1 MSEQA
6 DVLAIGA
13 HPDDIELGCA
23 GALLKLRS
31 QGRRIAVVDL
41 SRGELGT
48 RGSAELREKEAAAAA
63 KVLGLDFRTN
73 LGLEDG
79 NIQPTPENRLKLI
92 RILRQTRPRLVI
104 THSRW
109 GHPDHS
115 QAAQLVEDAVHHAG
129 LARIDTGQER
139 FRPQKIA
146 FWMQFNQPRM
156 PQLLVDISEF
166 MEVKEE
172 AILAFASQFYKA
184 GSRELETY
192 LSGPDILD
200 QIRSFHKHLGSLIGC
215 HFAEGFLLSR
225 PPRIEDLS
233 SC

>member
-1 MSEQA
+1 MSERV

-13 HPDDIELGCA
+13 HPDDVELGCA

-63 KVLGLDFRTN
+63 EVLGLEFRSN

-79 NIQPTPENRLKLI
+79 NIQPTPENRLKVI
-92 RILRQTRPRLVI
+92 RILRQARPRLVI
-104 THSRW
+104 SHSRW

-139 FRPQKIA
+139 FRPEKIA
-146 FWMQFNQPRM
+146 SWMQFNQAKT

-166 MEVKEE
+166 YETKEK
-172 AILAFASQFYKA
+172 AIRAFASQFYKV

-192 LSGPDILD
+192 LSGPGILD
-200 QIRSFHKHLGSLIGC
+200 QIKSFHMHLGSLIGC

-225 PPRIEDLS
+225 PPQVEDLS

>member
-1 MSEQA
+1 M
-6 DVLAIGA
+6 L
-13 HPDDIELGCA
+13 
-23 GALLKLRS
+23 
-31 QGRRIAVVDL
+31 DL

-63 KVLGLDFRTN
+63 EVLGLEFRSN

-79 NIQPTPENRLKLI
+79 NIQPTPENRLKVI
-92 RILRQTRPRLVI
+92 RILRQARPRLVI
-104 THSRW
+104 SHSRW

-139 FRPQKIA
+139 FRPEKIA
-146 FWMQFNQPRM
+146 SWMQFNQAKT

-166 MEVKEE
+166 YETKEK
-172 AILAFASQFYKA
+172 AIRAFTSQFYKV

-192 LSGPDILD
+192 LSGPGILD
-200 QIRSFHKHLGSLIGC
+200 QIKSFHMHLGSLIGC

-225 PPRIEDLS
+225 PPQVEDLS

>member
-1 MSEQA
+1 MSERV

-13 HPDDIELGCA
+13 HPDDVELGCA

-63 KVLGLDFRTN
+63 EVLGLEFRSN

-79 NIQPTPENRLKLI
+79 NIQPTPENRLKVI
-92 RILRQTRPRLVI
+92 RILRQARPRLVI
-104 THSRW
+104 SHSRW
-109 GHPDHS
+109 GRPDHS

-139 FRPQKIA
+139 FRPEKIA
-146 FWMQFNQPRM
+146 SWMQFNQAKT

-166 MEVKEE
+166 YETKEK
-172 AILAFASQFYKA
+172 AIRAFASQFYKV

-192 LSGPDILD
+192 LSGPGILD
-200 QIRSFHKHLGSLIGC
+200 QIKSFHMHLGSLIGC

-225 PPRIEDLS
+225 PPQVEDLS